1 MILTLDASVAV
12 KWVVDEPGSE
22 AARRYLPLLSNDGH
36 RITMQHTFL
45 APALV
50 ALELHNV
57 LSKLYRSRNDDGS
70 RKITFDQLAEGKFV
84 LKQIGRLEP
93 VDEELI
99 GEARFMSF
107 VAKSWLVP
115 NDPNVSPQTVGTFN
129 IYDCIYLA
137 HAKRHR
143 STLLTADSELARIA
157 EVFNI
162 ATELIS
168 VP

>member
-12 KWVVDEPGSE
+12 KWVVNEPGSE
-22 AARRYLPLLSNDGH
+22 AARSYLPILSNDGH

-45 APALV
+45 APALI

-57 LSKLYRSRNDDGS
+57 LSKLHRS

-107 VAKSWLVP
+107 VAKSRRAPDNP
-115 NDPNVSPQTVGTFN
+115 NINPQTVGTFN

-143 STLLTADSELARIA
+143 STLLTADGELAQIA
-157 EVFNI
+157 KVFNI
-162 ATELIS
+162 STELIPIS
-168 VP
+168 